1 MNISKRRS
9 TAMTVLVADGPRN
22 FRQCKVRK
30 KIYGTRWDEMVKV
43 RALLDGGL
51 RVTGERN

>member
-30 KIYGTRWDEMVKV
+30 KIYGTGWDEMVKV

-51 RVTGERN
+51 RVTWERN

>member
-9 TAMTVLVADGPRN
+9 TAMTVMVADGPRN
-22 FRQCKVRK
+22 FRQYKVRK
-30 KIYGTRWDEMVKV
+30 KISGTGWDEMVKV

-51 RVTGERN
+51 RVTWERN